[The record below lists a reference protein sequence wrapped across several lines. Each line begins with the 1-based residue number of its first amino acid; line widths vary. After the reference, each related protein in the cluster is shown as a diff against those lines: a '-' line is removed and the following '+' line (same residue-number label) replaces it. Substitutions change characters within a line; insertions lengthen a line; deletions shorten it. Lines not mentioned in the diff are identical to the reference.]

1 MGNLWNDL
9 RYGTRM
15 FSKNPGFASIAVLTL
30 ALGIGAN
37 TTIFSLTDALI
48 LRPFDFPQQ
57 RRLVMVWELL
67 PGFDHGLAAPGNFN
81 DWRSENQSLE
91 QLAAFQ
97 RRSFDLTG
105 ADQPERYDGYA
116 VSPGFF
122 DTLGVKAALGR
133 AFLPGEDE
141 PGRDRV
147 VVLKHGMWQRRFGSD
162 PNVVGKTLTLN
173 GGAFTIIG
181 VMPAGFSFPFN
192 AGDLWSPLSLDEK
205 AKRERGQ
212 HSLQVVGRLKSGVS
226 VAQAGMDLDNISR
239 RAQQRFPETN
249 AGLSA
254 NVVGMN
260 EDFSRDSLKYLSVL
274 IGAGAF
280 VLLIA
285 CANIANLLLS
295 YALGREKE
303 IAVRLALGASR
314 RRLIR
319 QMLTESLLLALAS
332 GVIGLFLSV
341 WAVELL
347 RNSMP
352 QEFAKFIPGFD
363 HLGVNRAALL
373 FTVLVSMLTN
383 LLFGALPAWQASKP
397 NIDGA
402 LKEGMTRGASV
413 GSHRRFGGA
422 LIVVEMA
429 LALMLLIGAGLM
441 VRSFVTMLRDDLG
454 FDPRNVLGFQL
465 ELSKARRLGAKRGDF
480 YERLVKRLEAL
491 PGVEAAGAID
501 ALPLSGGGAYTTFE
515 VVGQAPLEENEKPIV
530 NIRIVTPGYFKAVG
544 VPLRRGRDFND
555 GDTEQAPDVV
565 IIDETSARRFFP
577 DQEVIGQ
584 QIKHSGQTKRPSKIV
599 GVVSDMKNNDIDQI
613 SLPTLYLVH
622 AQYPQSGMGIAMRAT
637 TKPILMAAAARREVM
652 NLDPN
657 QPIFN
662 LKTIEQLIHERT
674 SPKRIMTA
682 MMAALAGIALLL
694 GAAGIYAIMAY
705 TVSQRTYEIGVR
717 MALGAEPRSIFWL
730 ITKQGLK
737 LTLVGLGLGYLGA
750 LALTRAMSPILY
762 GVTPNDPLTFVM
774 VSSLLAGTAL
784 LACWIPSRRAAKVDP
799 MIALRGE

>member
-1 MGNLWNDL
+1 
-9 RYGTRM
+9 
-15 FSKNPGFASIAVLTL
+15 
-30 ALGIGAN
+30 
-37 TTIFSLTDALI
+37 
-48 LRPFDFPQQ
+48 
-57 RRLVMVWELL
+57 
-67 PGFDHGLAAPGNFN
+67 
-81 DWRSENQSLE
+81 
-91 QLAAFQ
+91 
-97 RRSFDLTG
+97 
-105 ADQPERYDGYA
+105 
-116 VSPGFF
+116 
-122 DTLGVKAALGR
+122 
-133 AFLPGEDE
+133 
-141 PGRDRV
+141 
-147 VVLKHGMWQRRFGSD
+147 
-162 PNVVGKTLTLN
+162 
-173 GGAFTIIG
+173 
-181 VMPAGFSFPFN
+181 
-192 AGDLWSPLSLDEK
+192 
-205 AKRERGQ
+205 
-212 HSLQVVGRLKSGVS
+212 
-226 VAQAGMDLDNISR
+226 
-239 RAQQRFPETN
+239 
-249 AGLSA
+249 
-254 NVVGMN
+254 
-260 EDFSRDSLKYLSVL
+260 
-274 IGAGAF
+274 
-280 VLLIA
+280 
-285 CANIANLLLS
+285 
-295 YALGREKE
+295 
-303 IAVRLALGASR
+303 
-314 RRLIR
+314 
-319 QMLTESLLLALAS
+319 
-332 GVIGLFLSV
+332 
-341 WAVELL
+341 
-347 RNSMP
+347 
-352 QEFAKFIPGFD
+352 
-363 HLGVNRAALL
+363 LGVNRAALL

-402 LKEGMTRGASV
+402 LKEGMTRGTSV
-413 GSHRRFGGA
+413 GSRRRFGGA

-465 ELSKARRLGAKRGDF
+465 ELSEERRPGAKRGDF

-530 NIRIVTPGYFKAVG
+530 NMRIVTPGYFKAVG

-737 LTLVGLGLGYLGA
+737 LTLIGLGLGYLGA

-762 GVTPNDPLTFVM
+762 GVTPTDPLTFVM